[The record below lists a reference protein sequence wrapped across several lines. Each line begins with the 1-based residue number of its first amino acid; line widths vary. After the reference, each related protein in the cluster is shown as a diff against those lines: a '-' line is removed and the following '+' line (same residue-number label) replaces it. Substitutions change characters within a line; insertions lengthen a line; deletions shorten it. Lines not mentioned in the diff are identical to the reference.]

1 MCGYKPTDANII
13 GLQIMSSL
21 FDHGLLLT
29 PEELSIPVNPAS
41 TRKNPPGPL
50 KITQRRA
57 CFTLLEFEELFAPPR
72 RETHEVSHVGA
83 FGEFA
88 VGLDPVEARLLG
100 VMPTFYYYHVL
111 QNTELFE
118 ADGLPAHA
126 RGRDFSTFGPSSELL
141 FRLAEIRS
149 LLVSLAHI
157 EALGAPEDRAVYRT
171 DRLLQKEFIHDS
183 EPHVLKALS
192 KLSPSTAKTLY
203 SCIDTDRVPAWN
215 LIEWLDILLNAF
227 QVADSRDSI
236 SSLEYYQQREWRIIQ
251 LHSPFFDCYPLL
263 RSSVSHNL
271 SRTIRRKIAT
281 VYETIANHAVTQGFR
296 FDPRNTFLLAEAAGR
311 PFGSF
316 IRELVVPVSMVEDI
330 EMKLRDI
337 GIPQDGITRSFPTY
351 GAKTYAR
358 LILSRRD

>member
-1 MCGYKPTDANII
+1 M
-13 GLQIMSSL
+13 LSL
-21 FDHGLLLT
+21 LDHGILLT
-29 PEELSIPVNPAS
+29 PEQLSIPANPSS
-41 TRKNPPGPL
+41 TRQNPPGPL

-57 CFTLLEFEELFAPPR
+57 CFTLLEFEELFAPPKS
-72 RETHEVSHVGA
+72 ETKEVSHVGA

-100 VMPTFYYYHVL
+100 VMPTFYYYHVR
-111 QNTELFE
+111 QNTDLFGV
-118 ADGLPAHA
+118 DNLPAHA
-126 RGRDFSTFGPSSELL
+126 RGRDFTTFGPSSELL

-157 EALGAPEDRAVYRT
+157 EALGAPETRAVYRI
-171 DRLLQKEFIHDS
+171 DRLLKRQFVHNS

-192 KLSPSTAKTLY
+192 KLSPSIAKSIY

-263 RSSVSHNL
+263 PSGL
-271 SRTIRRKIAT
+271 SYNWSRATRRKIAA
-281 VYETIANHAVTQGFR
+281 VYNTIEEHAVTQGFR
-296 FDPRNTFLLAEAAGR
+296 FDPGNIFLLAGAAGR

-316 IRELVVPVSMVEDI
+316 IRELVLPANMVDEI
-330 EMKLRDI
+330 EMKLGDL
-337 GIPQDGITRSFPTY
+337 GVPQNRIIRSFSTY
-351 GAKTYAR
+351 GKKTYAR
-358 LILSRRD
+358 LILLRRDQSL